1 MEKCRSLDSCD
12 KHESLH
18 FQKIPTVCE
27 DRWYFLYN
35 KAVVEIYKKLLLTR
49 NYLRILFHRIKAR
62 TSFHWIQVPVSHNQ
76 RFRKLSF
83 QLPQQ
88 SEQSSF
94 LLQCTRIFRLPVRIQ
109 SSLITNTNRMGI
121 MITAVCPDLF

>member
-1 MEKCRSLDSCD
+1 MLQLNIYNEMEKCRSLDSCD

-49 NYLRILFHRIKAR
+49 NYLRI
-62 TSFHWIQVPVSHNQ
+62 VSP
-76 RFRKLSF
+76 R
-83 QLPQQ
+83 
-88 SEQSSF
+88 
-94 LLQCTRIFRLPVRIQ
+94 
-109 SSLITNTNRMGI
+109 
-121 MITAVCPDLF
+121 